1 MVCDGTTLSTFIHD
15 RIDFSLEDYFEAKG
29 AFLDCYHLLKDFE
42 CFQHTRFTNPD
53 VMYKERDNIPLCVE
67 DAFNQ
72 YYNKGFTTFNKNR
85 LKQIEKNW
93 ESDQDEN
100 NKIRE
105 RKY

>member
-1 MVCDGTTLSTFIHD
+1 
-15 RIDFSLEDYFEAKG
+15 
-29 AFLDCYHLLKDFE
+29 
-42 CFQHTRFTNPD
+42 
-53 VMYKERDNIPLCVE
+53 MYKERDNIPLCVE

-93 ESDQDEN
+93 DSDQDKK